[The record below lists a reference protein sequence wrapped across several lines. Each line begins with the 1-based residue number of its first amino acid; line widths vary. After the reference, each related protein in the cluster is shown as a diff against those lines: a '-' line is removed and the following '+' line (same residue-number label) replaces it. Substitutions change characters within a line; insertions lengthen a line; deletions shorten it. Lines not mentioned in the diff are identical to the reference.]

1 MTEQILIVEDSLTQ
15 ALELQIILQGANYSC
30 VIARDGLEGVQK
42 FSTQNFDLVLTDI
55 QMPGMSG
62 YDLTRAVKARNV
74 DVPVILLTSLSG
86 AKDIMLGLECGAD
99 NFVTKPYEADYLL
112 KRVQQSLS
120 NKVLRAKKG
129 ADGVDVVFQNET
141 YNIKGQSEQL
151 VDFLVSTFEDY
162 LRARQREAEA
172 RLAETEQRL
181 KAETMSVQDELAR
194 QEHEKELVTEAAR
207 VLALKAEELRLSEER
222 FNLAIEG
229 SHDGIWDWNLV
240 TGSCF
245 YSDKCKQQLGYE
257 PHELDNDID
266 ELAGLVHPEDKP
278 RLDEAVDNHLK
289 KHIPYDI
296 EYRVR
301 TKAGPYKWIHSR
313 GQAIWDEN
321 GRPLRI
327 AGSHRDITQ
336 RREYE
341 QRLAESEA
349 HVKALFTG
357 MSDGVY
363 QIDEEGRIVY
373 LNPSAERILG
383 YKAKDLINQNMH
395 QLVHHSLPD
404 GSENPAHSCPL
415 LNVVKTGESYH
426 ADSDHF
432 IKSSGEYVPVEYS
445 GSPVYSVGK
454 IVGAVVTFRDI
465 TERRE
470 AEKRVREFYSTV
482 SHELRT
488 PLTSIRGSLGLIE
501 GGLVGD
507 VTPQTLQFIQIARV
521 ESDRLIRL
529 INDILD
535 ISKIEAGKL
544 DLKIRELMPANLV
557 STTVQS
563 MNGFAEQNKTTLE
576 SEIVGESAIEGDADR
591 LTQVLTNLISNAV
604 KFSPDKG
611 VVKVTLRKK
620 DADTMRFEVQDHG
633 AGIPIEK
640 QHLLFGKFQQID
652 STDTRKKGGTGLGLA
667 VSKAI
672 IEQHNGTIG
681 FDSGP
686 QGSTFW
692 FELPVARQ
700 SNQVKARTGAHASL
714 ASKEAEILV
723 VEHDIATRE
732 VLLQQLRGQK
742 FICHEAKT
750 GEDALSLCDKNI
762 DVMVSELELPDMDGF
777 DFIKKIRAKKAHQPV
792 LVYTSRDLSADEIR
806 ELDSD
811 TTKCL
816 VKSKASPQ
824 DIINSINYLLKE
836 VAG

>member
-1 MTEQILIVEDSLTQ
+1 MTDQILIVEDSLTQ
-15 ALELQIILQGANYSC
+15 ALELQIILEGANYAC

-42 FSTQNFDLVLTDI
+42 FSSQRFDLVLTDI

-62 YDLTRAVKARNV
+62 YDLTRAIKARNAS
-74 DVPVILLTSLSG
+74 VPVILLTSLSG

-99 NFVTKPYEADYLL
+99 NFVTKPYDADYLL

-120 NKVLRAKKG
+120 NKVMRANKG
-129 ADGVDVVFQNET
+129 AEGVDVVFQNET
-141 YNIKGQSEQL
+141 YSIKGESEQL

-172 RLAETEQRL
+172 RLSETEQRL
-181 KAETMSVQDELAR
+181 KAETLSVQEELKRKAQETELA
-194 QEHEKELVTEAAR
+194 TESAR

-229 SHDGIWDWNLV
+229 SHDGIWDWDLV
-240 TGSCF
+240 NKTCF
-245 YSDKCKQQLGYE
+245 YSDKCKQQLGYD
-257 PHELDNDID
+257 PRELDNDLD
-266 ELAGLVHPEDKP
+266 ELAGLVHPDDKQ
-278 RLDEAVDNHLK
+278 RLDDAVKNHLENR
-289 KHIPYDI
+289 IPYDI
-296 EYRVR
+296 EYRVKTR
-301 TKAGPYKWIHSR
+301 SGPYKWIHSR
-313 GQAIWDEN
+313 GQAIWNEQ
-321 GRPLRI
+321 GKALRI

-349 HVKALFTG
+349 HVKALFSG

-363 QIDEEGRIVY
+363 QIDEEGRVVY

-383 YKAKDLINQNMH
+383 YKAKDLINHNMH
-395 QLVHHSLPD
+395 ELVCHSLPD
-404 GSENPAHSCPL
+404 TNPAECPL
-415 LNVVKTGESYH
+415 LQVVKTGENYH
-426 ADSDHF
+426 ADTDQF
-432 IKSSGEYVPVEYS
+432 ITATGEHIPVEYS
-445 GSPVYSVGK
+445 GSPVYRVGK

-501 GGLVGD
+501 GGLVGEI
-507 VTPQTLQFIQIARV
+507 TAKTLQFIQIARV

-544 DLKIRELMPANLV
+544 DLKIRELLPATLV

-563 MNGFAEQNKTTLE
+563 MNGFAEQNKVTLE
-576 SEIVGESAIEGDADR
+576 SEIRAESAIQGDSDR

-604 KFSPDKG
+604 KFSPDG
-611 VVKVTLRKK
+611 GIVKVRLLKSN
-620 DADTMRFEVQDHG
+620 DDQMRFEVQDQG
-633 AGIPIEK
+633 PGIPREK

-672 IEQHNGTIG
+672 VEQHNGKIG
-681 FDSGP
+681 FDSSDK
-686 QGSTFW
+686 GSTFW
-692 FELPVARQ
+692 FEIPVARATDH
-700 SNQVKARTGAHASL
+700 VKARTGAYPSL
-714 ASKEAEILV
+714 IDGNSDTEILV
-723 VEHDIATRE
+723 ADSDVATRE
-732 VLLQQLRGQK
+732 VLVQQLRNQNY
-742 FICHEAKT
+742 ICHAAKN
-750 GEDALSLCDKNI
+750 GADALAQADKKNVI
-762 DVMVSELELPDMDGF
+762 VVELTLDDMSGF
-777 DFIKKIRAKKAHQPV
+777 AFIEKLRKKKPTQPV
-792 LVYTSRDLSADEIR
+792 LVYTSQDLSAEEIQM
-806 ELDSD
+806 LDSNI
-811 TTKCL
+811 TKCL
-816 VKSKASPQ
+816 IKSKASPR
-824 DIINSINYLLKE
+824 DIINSINFLLK
-836 VAG
+836 A